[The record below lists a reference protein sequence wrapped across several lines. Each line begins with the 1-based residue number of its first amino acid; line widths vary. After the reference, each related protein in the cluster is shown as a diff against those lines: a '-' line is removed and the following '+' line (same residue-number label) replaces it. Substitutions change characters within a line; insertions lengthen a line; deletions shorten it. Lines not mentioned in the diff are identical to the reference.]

1 MKKIPIF
8 AAVIALTAC
17 ATKPVSDTSAIPVP
31 ADRAFLY
38 QTALPDGGT
47 LVVTRDAGFQGSA
60 CDVGVLIDGKDAARL
75 KPGERVTFNLPP
87 GEVILGAKPVG
98 AGLCGAASDRVRR
111 ETGLVIKQGVARK
124 YRFGIGASGEPMVE
138 PTTY

>member
-1 MKKIPIF
+1 MKKLSVL
-8 AAVIALTAC
+8 ACALLASC
-17 ATKPVSDTSAIPVP
+17 ATKPVSDGAAVSVP
-31 ADRAFLY
+31 SDRAYLY
-38 QTALPDGGT
+38 QAAIADGGT

-75 KPGERVTFNLPP
+75 KPGERVTFNLPA

-98 AGLCGAASDRVRR
+98 AGLCGAAKDRVRR
-111 ETGLVIKQGVARK
+111 ETGLVIKPGVVRK
-124 YRFGIGASGEPMVE
+124 YRFGIGASGEPMIA